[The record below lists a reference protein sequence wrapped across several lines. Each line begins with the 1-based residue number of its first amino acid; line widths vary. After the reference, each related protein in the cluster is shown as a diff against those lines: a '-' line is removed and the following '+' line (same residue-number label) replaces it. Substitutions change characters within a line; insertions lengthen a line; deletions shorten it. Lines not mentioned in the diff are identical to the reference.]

1 MAGNKRVYTSI
12 WEYRVLT
19 IYILNFVKKYLIVIL
34 GQPNYC
40 PGQPAPY
47 PDIRRRARNVAVH
60 PKYGGMNSEGTSE
73 KIPIYDFALIEVD
86 EIMWPFHTNM
96 KPICLPFHWMWG
108 DRQVLLE

>member
-1 MAGNKRVYTSI
+1 MEKTD
-12 WEYRVLT
+12 
-19 IYILNFVKKYLIVIL
+19 KKYVIVIL

-40 PGQPAPY
+40 PGQPVPY
-47 PDIRRRARNVAVH
+47 PDIRRRAVNVSVL
-60 PKYGGMNSEGTSE
+60 PKYEGMSNGGTSE

>member
-1 MAGNKRVYTSI
+1 M
-12 WEYRVLT
+12 
-19 IYILNFVKKYLIVIL
+19 KKYLIVIL

-40 PGQPAPY
+40 PGQPAPH

-60 PKYGGMNSEGTSE
+60 PKYRGMSSEGTSE

-86 EIMWPFHTNM
+86 KIMWPFHKNM

-108 DRQVLLE
+108 DRQVLLV